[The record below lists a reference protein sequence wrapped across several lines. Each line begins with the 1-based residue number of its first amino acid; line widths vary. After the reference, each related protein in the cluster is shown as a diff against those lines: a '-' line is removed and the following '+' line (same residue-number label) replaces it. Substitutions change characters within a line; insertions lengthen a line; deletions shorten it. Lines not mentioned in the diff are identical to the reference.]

1 MGCDFGCASSV
12 LPSLPSLQVQRA
24 TQNLVPHVV
33 SYIHVLYWLCGRVH
47 AQHMTLMDGEMIVDD
62 DMVAD
67 KQSRRYLAYDLI
79 TVDGPAGP
87 LSKPPLASRPF
98 KVCRLCEAAACCAMC
113 SFTVAAIL
121 LSCLGHA
128 EVTGLQSA
136 HVGTGLQWCAR

>member
-1 MGCDFGCASSV
+1 
-12 LPSLPSLQVQRA
+12 
-24 TQNLVPHVV
+24 
-33 SYIHVLYWLCGRVH
+33 
-47 AQHMTLMDGEMIVDD
+47 MDGEMIVDD